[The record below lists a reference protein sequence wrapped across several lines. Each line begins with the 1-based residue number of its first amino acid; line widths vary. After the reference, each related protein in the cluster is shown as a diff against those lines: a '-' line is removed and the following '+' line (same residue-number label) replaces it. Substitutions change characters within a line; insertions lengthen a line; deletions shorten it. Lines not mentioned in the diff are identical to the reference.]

1 MNECLNLAE
10 LLDGPRSTL
19 LRRRLRAR
27 LAAAAARG
35 LLSVTLDLGPGK
47 DQRWL
52 DVDLAQAQRNWW
64 ARPAEAGRD
73 SPQRVGAG
81 GDFRL
86 AIGSAM
92 SFTSAGP
99 ARFSALQAAFA
110 GLAPVWEH
118 DDWQH
123 TGFVPAAHIGFAF
136 SENTESAADTADDL
150 PNARLL
156 VPAILLANRAGRCT
170 ATFSC
175 AVREGESA
183 IERWRSALRAAQSP
197 DRAPERTPAPA
208 AAASLVHRRSAT
220 LADRAFLARARA
232 ALAAIAGGGVDK
244 LVLARS
250 VYVDS
255 AKRIDPAAVLAALAD
270 RHPECAIYGVGEH
283 EQCFLGATPERLVSL
298 RHGVVEADALAGTAW
313 LAAASAAGER
323 SSLALRDDKNTRE
336 QQLVVDAVR
345 AALTPLCAALAPP
358 TAAEVLQLRELQHL
372 RTRVRGCLRP
382 GVGLFDLIARLH
394 PTPAVGGAP
403 AEAAGQWLRRHGDR
417 RGAWYSGGLGWI
429 DRDGDGEVVVAL
441 RCAHIKDRQAEL
453 FAGAGIVAGSDPTQ
467 ELAETEAKLA
477 VIADALRQPLRQAL
491 HSAPCQ
497 ASRRA

>member
-1 MNECLNLAE
+1 MNLAE
-10 LLDGPRSTL
+10 LLDGPRSAL

-35 LLSVTLDLGPGK
+35 LLSVTLDLGAGK
-47 DQRWL
+47 DERWL
-52 DVDLAQAQRNWW
+52 DVDLAQAQLNWW
-64 ARPAEAGRD
+64 ARPTEAGRD
-73 SPQRVGAG
+73 SPQRTGAG

-99 ARFSALQAAFA
+99 ARFSALQAAFS

-118 DDWQH
+118 DDLQH

-136 SENTESAADTADDL
+136 AENTENTRNAADSADDL

-197 DRAPERTPAPA
+197 ERAPERTPAPA
-208 AAASLVHRRSAT
+208 AAASVVRRRSAA

-255 AKRIDPAAVLAALAD
+255 SKRIDPAALLAALAD
-270 RHPECAIYGVGEH
+270 RHPECTIYGVGER

-298 RHGVVEADALAGTAW
+298 RHGLVEADALAGTAW
-313 LAAASAAGER
+313 PAAAANPRAA
-323 SSLALRDDKNTRE
+323 SVLALQHDKNTHE

-345 AALTPLCAALAPP
+345 GALLPLCAVLASP
-358 TAAEVLQLRELQHL
+358 TPAEVLQLRELQHL
-372 RTRVRGCLRP
+372 RTRVRGHVRP
-382 GVGLFDLIARLH
+382 GVGLFDLIACLH
-394 PTPAVGGAP
+394 PTPAVGGVP
-403 AEAAGQWLRRHGDR
+403 SGAARHWLRSHGDR
-417 RGAWYSGGLGWI
+417 RGAWYSGGIGWI
-429 DRDGDGEVVVAL
+429 DRDGDGEAVVAL
-441 RCAHIKDRQAEL
+441 RCARIKGSEAEL
-453 FAGAGIVAGSDPTQ
+453 FAGAGIVAGSDPAQ
-467 ELAETEAKLA
+467 EFAETEAKMA
-477 VIADALRQPLRQAL
+477 VIAEALRQPLGQAL
-491 HSAPCQ
+491 RGVPGQVSRSA
-497 ASRRA
+497 